1 MITETGKIISKTSVE
16 HVTRDD
22 YLQTDKR
29 AEIEEF
35 NRRLEESLDDANF
48 VIEGEGEFE
57 SMYLDDIEVDENP
70 GVAYMYD
77 ANTPSPEDYDDMLT
91 ADRPDEDDEEAI
103 DNYLN
108 VELIMNMG
116 MNDERRGRVI
126 KRSRGLDGEPIG
138 RAHNNPLF
146 DNKGIRSGVH

>member
-57 SMYLDDIEVDENP
+57 SMYLDDIEEDENP

-91 ADRPDEDDEEAI
+91 AD
-103 DNYLN
+103 
-108 VELIMNMG
+108 
-116 MNDERRGRVI
+116 
-126 KRSRGLDGEPIG
+126 
-138 RAHNNPLF
+138 
-146 DNKGIRSGVH
+146 